1 MAGSAPQPVWADAN
15 LILRLL
21 TGKPTEQADQA
32 EALMLRAERGEVRLW
47 VCSIVVAEVVWV
59 LTSAYGFS
67 TTDAAEAVLGFLSCD
82 GLIVDEGPVVLAS
95 LQTMT
100 ETSVDFADAYLA
112 VRAGLSGLPVASF
125 DRDFDRLGVERVR
138 LDT

>member
-1 MAGSAPQPVWADAN
+1 MAGPAPQPVWADAN
-15 LILRLL
+15 VILRLL

-32 EALMLRAERGEVRLW
+32 EALMLRAESGEVRLW
-47 VCSIVVAEVVWV
+47 ICSIVVAEVVWV

-67 TTDAAEAVLGFLSCD
+67 TTDSAEAVLGFLSCD
-82 GLIVDEGPVVLAS
+82 GLILDEGPVVLAS

>member
-47 VCSIVVAEVVWV
+47 ICSIVVAEVVWV

-67 TTDAAEAVLGFLSCD
+67 TTASAEAVLGFLSCD

-112 VRAGLSGLPVASF
+112 VRARLSGLPVASF
-125 DRDFDRLGVERVR
+125 DRDFDRLGVERVP
-138 LDT
+138 LGA

>member
-15 LILRLL
+15 IILRLL

>member
-1 MAGSAPQPVWADAN
+1 MAGPAPQPVWADAN
-15 LILRLL
+15 VILRLL

>member
-1 MAGSAPQPVWADAN
+1 MAGPTPQPVWADAN
-15 LILRLL
+15 VILRLL

-59 LTSAYGFS
+59 LTSAYSFS

>member
-1 MAGSAPQPVWADAN
+1 MAGPAPQPVWADAN
-15 LILRLL
+15 IILRLL
-21 TGKPTEQADQA
+21 TGRPIEQADKA
-32 EALMLRAERGEVRLW
+32 EALMHRAERGEVRLW

-67 TTDAAEAVLGFLSCD
+67 TTDSAEAVLGFLNCD

-125 DRDFDRLGVERVR
+125 DRDFDRLGVERVP
-138 LDT
+138 LGT

>member
-1 MAGSAPQPVWADAN
+1 MAGPAPQPVWADAN
-15 LILRLL
+15 VILRLL

-59 LTSAYGFS
+59 LTSAYSFS

>member
-15 LILRLL
+15 IILRLL

-47 VCSIVVAEVVWV
+47 ICSIVVAEVVWV

-67 TTDAAEAVLGFLSCD
+67 TTASAEAVLGFLSCD

-112 VRAGLSGLPVASF
+112 VRARLSGFPVASF
-125 DRDFDRLGVERVR
+125 DRDFDRLAVERVP